1 MRRRRMKRRSALDHS
16 ESARR
21 TRELYLCAVRVWGV

>member
-1 MRRRRMKRRSALDHS
+1 MKRRRRSALDHS

-21 TRELYLCAVRVWGV
+21 TRELYLCAVRVWGGV